1 MLDEYDA
8 IVAEHGP
15 RVVDA
20 TRSITEQQRQL
31 RELAWSARW
40 RLMRPGTRDTTRP
53 VSRRRSSR

>member
-1 MLDEYDA
+1 VLDEYDA

-40 RLMRPGTRDTTRP
+40 RLMRPRHAGHDTSC
-53 VSRRRSSR
+53 VARRSSR